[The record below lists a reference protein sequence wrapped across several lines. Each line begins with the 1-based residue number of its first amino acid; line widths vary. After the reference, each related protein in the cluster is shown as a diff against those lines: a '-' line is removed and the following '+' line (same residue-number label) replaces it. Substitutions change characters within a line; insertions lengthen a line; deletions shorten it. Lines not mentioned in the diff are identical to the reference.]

1 MKGGDHKEEGPL
13 RRKPTCTCCTTTTTT
28 HARRNCILSFFTQK
42 KIKEK
47 EKKKKKCWKNRHSSS
62 SFYSV
67 AADHLPRGRG
77 TRRTQSPTT
86 THTGRLLF
94 DRVGSLYFV
103 VQVLVPLVCFD
114 SSFSIASCALRLET
128 HTPYPPISWLFSVVF
143 LTVIFR
149 LYHPSPPL
157 LPQGLFHRQTIFRNL
172 NFFDSDP
179 VEFLTRRNTFFFC
192 CCFVSRRASEKTCQ
206 YSSAR
211 I

>member
-1 MKGGDHKEEGPL
+1 MLSLFLPLQGFFSVCRQNRRRMDRMKGGDHKEEGPL

-28 HARRNCILSFFTQK
+28 THARRNCILSFFTQK

-47 EKKKKKCWKNRHSSS
+47 EKKKKCWKNRHSSS

-128 HTPYPPISWLFSVVF
+128 HTPP
-143 LTVIFR
+143 T
-149 LYHPSPPL
+149 HPSVGYFL
-157 LPQGLFHRQTIFRNL
+157 LSF
-172 NFFDSDP
+172 
-179 VEFLTRRNTFFFC
+179 
-192 CCFVSRRASEKTCQ
+192 
-206 YSSAR
+206 
-211 I
+211 